1 MELIYIEYFS
11 RRPGVDLETFRK
23 QAAQGQEGWDSG
35 FGEDRLVLGLG
46 RTWRLGPEPEYMAV
60 WHCPAAGFDRL
71 DSWDEI
77 FRSGGAD
84 HLEEPFFQV
93 ARIDVA
99 GCYAPLLEP
108 VQGRDGV
115 YYAEFFR
122 AGGDLDAVRDFYRE
136 RSEEHSEFKLNLLVH
151 RVGKLGPDP
160 GGIAVWTLPDFASL
174 GAIAADLDAV
184 REPVELVTAG
194 TYADFG
200 REIL

>member
-1 MELIYIEYFS
+1 MELVYIEYFS

-35 FGEDRLVLGLG
+35 FGEDRLVLGLA

-60 WHCPAAGFDRL
+60 WHSPAAGFDRL
-71 DSWDEI
+71 DSWDKI
-77 FRSGGAD
+77 FRRGEAD
-84 HLEEPFFQV
+84 HLEQPFFQV

-99 GCYAPLLEP
+99 GCYAPLLQP
-108 VQGRDGV
+108 VPGRNAV

-122 AGGDLDAVRDFYRE
+122 AGPDLDAVGAFYRE
-136 RSEEHSEFKLNLLVH
+136 RSEAHSGLTLNLLVH
-151 RVGKLGPDP
+151 RIGKLGPDP

-174 GAIAADLDAV
+174 GAIAAALDGV
-184 REPVELVTAG
+184 REPLELVRAG

-200 REIL
+200 NKIL